1 MWAVWSLAYP
11 SILGGLTE
19 GRASCLAPMCCSHGR
34 NVHFPPF
41 VLLYMSMP

>member
-19 GRASCLAPMCCSHGR
+19 GRASCWPPMCCSHGVMYIYR
-34 NVHFPPF
+34 HLNCCI
-41 VLLYMSMP
+41 